1 MIEEW
6 RTIEGFERYEVSN
19 LGRVRF
25 AATHHVRTLH
35 ANYKGYFQV
44 SMIAGPPA
52 PRVIGVRTR
61 PLTRKVH
68 RLVALAFVPNPNGL
82 PEVNHLDFDKQN
94 NVSTN
99 LEWVSARQNMLHSIE
114 AGRQTAITNPNKRYK
129 LSPEDVA
136 TIRAEYVRRAK
147 GRPGNLSALAARFN
161 VNTIT
166 IIRIANGKTWYDP
179 SAGIPAPPPKR
190 PTRTWRRPKRT
201 QTASDFKAA
210 ADASGNVQERK

>member
-25 AATHHVRTLH
+25 AATQHVRILH
-35 ANYKGYFQV
+35 ANYRGYFQV
-44 SMIAGPPA
+44 SMIPGPPA

-82 PEVNHLDFDKQN
+82 PEVNHLDLDKQN
-94 NVSTN
+94 NVAPN
-99 LEWVSARQNMLHSIE
+99 LEWVSSRQNMAHSIV
-114 AGRQTAITNPNKRYK
+114 AGRQTALTNPNKRYK
-129 LSPEDVA
+129 FTPEMIA
-136 TIRAEYVRRAK
+136 EIRAAYVKRGNGQSGNGAELRAK
-147 GRPGNLSALAARFN
+147 YGLGQTTFWRIVSGRS
-161 VNTIT
+161 
-166 IIRIANGKTWYDP
+166 WYDP

-190 PTRTWRRPKRT
+190 PTRDWRRPKRT
-201 QTASDFKAA
+201 PVTSEEE
-210 ADASGNVQERK
+210 GTRN